1 MLKIAM
7 LMGVIAMFTGGSV
20 FAEKEFS
27 FHKDNSFDG
36 SSIKSIKIDMS
47 IGEIA
52 LEKSAAGK
60 VEVNFKN
67 LVYASDQAE
76 ADKYNDDVDYKAELS
91 GDKLV
96 ISIDFPKHSRHR
108 KGIITRIMQGE
119 WDDDYYPMLKV
130 SIPDSKDIEIHSAS
144 ADISA
149 SDVAFNLDVK
159 SSSSDLTMENTIGTV
174 HNDVS
179 SGDVSI
185 RGHRGPISIK
195 GISSDIKIDDAEG
208 DVDCYTSSGDGDFN
222 KIKGNLKVT
231 STSGDNNM
239 IDINGNLDVHAT
251 SGDVEVESVTGSVSV
266 EAVSGD
272 IKLKSLAAT
281 DGAFDISSVSG
292 DTQIEISSD
301 FKGDVQVATASGSIN
316 SSLALDS
323 KTSSDSELRGHI
335 GQGNGKLNISTV
347 SGDITISKY

>member
-1 MLKIAM
+1 MLKIAVI
-7 LMGVIAMFTGGSV
+7 MGVIAMISGSSA

-27 FHKDNSFDG
+27 YHKDNSFDG

-52 LEKSAAGK
+52 LEKSTTGK

-67 LVYASDQAE
+67 LVYATDQAE
-76 ADKYNDDVDYKAELS
+76 ADKYNEDVDYKAELS

-96 ISIDFPKHSRHR
+96 ISIDFPQHSRHR

-119 WDDDYYPMLKV
+119 WEDDYHPMLKI

-144 ADISA
+144 ADIGVT
-149 SDVAFNLDVK
+149 DVACNLDVK
-159 SSSSDLTMENTIGTV
+159 SSSSDLTMENTTGTV

-185 RGHRGPISIK
+185 MGHRGPISIK
-195 GISSDIKIDDAEG
+195 GISSDVKIGDAEG

-222 KIKGNLKVT
+222 KIKGNLNVT
-231 STSGDNNM
+231 STSGDNN
-239 IDINGNLDVHAT
+239 IVDITGNLDVHAT

-266 EAVSGD
+266 EDVSGD
-272 IKLKSLAAT
+272 IILKSLAAS
-281 DGAFDISSVSG
+281 DGAFKIKSVSG
-292 DTQIEISSD
+292 DTHIEISAE
-301 FKGDVQVATASGSIN
+301 FKGDVEVSTASGSIN

-323 KTSSDSELRGHI
+323 ETSSDSELRGHV
-335 GQGNGKLNISTV
+335 GQGNGKLRISTV
-347 SGDITISKY
+347 SGDITIGKY

>member
-1 MLKIAM
+1 MLRIA
-7 LMGVIAMFTGGSV
+7 LIMGVIAMISGSSAL
-20 FAEKEFS
+20 AEKEFS
-27 FHKDNSFDG
+27 YHKDNSFDG
-36 SSIKSIKIDMS
+36 SSVKSVKIDMS

-52 LEKSAAGK
+52 LEKSTTGK

-67 LVYASDQAE
+67 VVYASDQAE

-96 ISIDFPKHSRHR
+96 ISIDFPRHSRHH

-119 WDDDYYPMLKV
+119 WEDDYYPMLKV
-130 SIPDSKDIEIHSAS
+130 SIPDSKDITIHSAS

-149 SDVAFNLDVK
+149 TDVACNLDVK
-159 SSSSDLTMENTIGTV
+159 SSSSDLTMENTTGTV
-174 HNDVS
+174 QTDVS

-185 RGHRGPISIK
+185 MGHRGPISIK

-222 KIKGNLKVT
+222 KIKGNLKVS
-231 STSGDNNM
+231 STSGDNNI
-239 IDINGNLDVHAT
+239 IDINGDLDVRAT

-272 IKLKSLAAT
+272 IILKSLAAT
-281 DGAFDISSVSG
+281 DGAFDIKTVSG
-292 DTQIEISSD
+292 DAQIEISPD

-323 KTSSDSELRGHI
+323 KTSTDTELRGHV
-335 GQGNGKLNISTV
+335 GQGNGKLSVSTV
-347 SGDITISKY
+347 SGDITIGKF